1 MIKKKNRKYNT
12 INLDWTMKLKTN
24 KTFTKEKKIK
34 RIKMKLGNIIFG
46 KLELNNK
53 SKKKTST
60 KGLRRKN
67 TI

>member
-1 MIKKKNRKYNT
+1 
-12 INLDWTMKLKTN
+12 MKLKTN